1 VYRADQRFKKP
12 LTILFRMTN
21 SEDPPRR
28 NSERRPSIFAGNT
41 IWILIGVG
49 VLSLVLIQLMASGE
63 NVEISYPEFD
73 RLIRQQVPG
82 DNATGTKIT
91 LAELYSLVDGQPVDL
106 PVADDRPAATIGNLT
121 RVVVGSDKAVATVR
135 RFPAGK
141 SGDDAATARGI
152 SVRVAAP
159 LPGASDAR
167 EKTRT
172 ELLARLRDAGVSN
185 DEATGYIIITD
196 TSKGHSYRYS
206 NPTDLVLGSHEV
218 TGKVNRIEH
227 DKEGATNE
235 TVTFTTSKGPAHETS
250 AEITNLLLQYGVKF
264 KHEDGPSRWA
274 PYVPLL
280 LTVGLFVFFIV
291 FMMRRM
297 GGAGS
302 PMAFGRTRGKL
313 YAQDDVGVTFEDV
326 AGVDE
331 AREELREVVEFLR
344 TPEKYQT
351 IGGRI
356 PKGVLLVGPPGT
368 GKTLLAKAIAGEA
381 GVPFFSLSG
390 SDFVEMF
397 VGVGAARVRDTFQQA
412 AARAPSIIFIDEL
425 DALGK
430 TRGSS
435 VVGGHDEREQTLNA
449 MLVEMDGFEANLGV
463 IVLAATNRPETL
475 DPALLRPGRFDRH
488 VLVDRPD
495 VRGRE
500 AILKVHVQ
508 NVKLDDTVDLKQ
520 IAAITSGFVG
530 ADLANLVN
538 EAALLA
544 ARSGKTTVGMEE
556 FNEGVERVMAGLE
569 KKQRIIHEDEKLRVA
584 YHEAGHALVAFSL
597 PNTDPVHKVSIIPRG
612 IAALGYTMQRPQ
624 QDRYLMTQAD
634 LEARIQVLLAGTIA
648 EEMIFSDISTG
659 AQNDLERATEIA
671 RGMVMEYGMS
681 RLGRVNYRE
690 SNRSPFLAGGGGE
703 YSGVMHSEQTAREI
717 DEEVRRIVDG
727 GLQRVRDILKARRA
741 SLVALSERLIEK
753 EVIDSVELK
762 EIVDATSTSPLLV
775 PGTGNVPRRREA
787 DLLEGGNTETPHVAG
802 G

>member
-1 VYRADQRFKKP
+1 MSNDE
-12 LTILFRMTN
+12 
-21 SEDPPRR
+21 SPRR
-28 NSERRPSIFAGNT
+28 NSERRPNLFAGST
-41 IWILIGVG
+41 IWIVISAG
-49 VLSLVLIQLMASGE
+49 VLALVLVGLMASSQS
-63 NVEISYPEFD
+63 VIIPYPDFVQ
-73 RLIRQQVPG
+73 LVKQQVSG
-82 DNATGTKIT
+82 SEGSTGVRIK
-91 LAELYSLVDGQPVDL
+91 LDELYSLLDDQPVEL
-106 PVADDRPAATIGNLT
+106 PLEGAAAPQTLGDVKE
-121 RVVVGSDKAVATVR
+121 VVVGQDRVVATAK
-135 RFPAGK
+135 RFAVKPTGE
-141 SGDDAATARGI
+141 SAADKRGV
-152 SVRVAAP
+152 SVRLVVP
-159 LPGASDAR
+159 LPGADDARTKAR
-167 EKTRT
+167 EK
-172 ELLARLRDAGVSN
+172 LLARL
-185 DEATGYIIITD
+185 DELGIKPEVPLGYVTIKD
-196 TSKGHSYRYS
+196 TAKGHEYRFS
-206 NPTDLVLGSHEV
+206 NPTEVVIDVHEIRGKATRVLVSG
-218 TGKVNRIEH
+218 
-227 DKEGATNE
+227 E
-235 TVTFTTSKGPAHETS
+235 TPVSETINFTTSKGASQDSSDLADMLLAHG
-250 AEITNLLLQYGVKF
+250 IKF
-264 KHEDGPSRWA
+264 DYEPGPSRWA
-274 PYVPLL
+274 PYVPLF
-280 LTVGLFVFFIV
+280 LTVGLFIFFIV

-313 YAQDDVGVTFEDV
+313 YAQDDVGVTFDDV

-331 AREELREVVEFLR
+331 ARDELREVVEFLR

-412 AARAPSIIFIDEL
+412 ANRAPSIIFIDEL

-430 TRGSS
+430 TRGST

-449 MLVEMDGFEANLGV
+449 MLVEMDGFESNAGV

-508 NVKLDDTVDLKQ
+508 NVKLDNSVDLKQ

-544 ARSGKTTVGMEE
+544 ARNGKSTVGMHD
-556 FNEGVERVMAGLE
+556 FNEGVERVTAGLE

-584 YHEAGHALVAFSL
+584 YHEAGHALVAYSL

-612 IAALGYTMQRPQ
+612 IAALGYTMQRPE

-681 RLGRVNYRE
+681 RLGRVNYRA
-690 SNRSPFLAGGGGE
+690 SNRSPFLAGGGDGT
-703 YSGVMHSEQTAREI
+703 SGSYHSEQTAREI
-717 DEEVRRIVDG
+717 DEELRRIVDG

-741 SLVALSERLIEK
+741 SLIALSERLIEK
-753 EVIDSVELK
+753 EVIDAVELK

-775 PGTGNVPRRREA
+775 PGTTNVPRRREA
-787 DLLEGGNTETPHVAG
+787 DVVESTGDSAGIAG